1 MGISCLPVKGENF
14 FNEWEKLREKK
25 HKQKSK
31 MIREVRKWL
40 EKKLGAGK
48 ETQGLIKIL
57 GFKVLILKCNTYP
70 ENVLCHR

>member
-40 EKKLGAGK
+40 E
-48 ETQGLIKIL
+48 
-57 GFKVLILKCNTYP
+57 
-70 ENVLCHR
+70 